1 VNVAVHAGELLGG
14 LDHDGGE
21 ATETVRVGLDGVSYE
36 IDLNDGN
43 AAKLRDALAQYVKNA
58 LRTSGTTRSRG
69 QASAPGYDPK
79 AVRAW
84 AASNRVE
91 LPARG
96 RIPALVLE
104 QYRAAGN

>member
-1 VNVAVHAGELLGG
+1 MARKIIVQLTDDV
-14 LDHDGGE
+14 DGGE
-21 ATETVRVGLDGVSYE
+21 ATETVRLGLDGVSYE
-36 IDLNDGN
+36 IDLNDDN
-43 AAKLRDALAQYVKNA
+43 ASKLRDAVAQYVKNA
-58 LRTSGTTRSRG
+58 RRIGGASRSRG
-69 QASAPGYDPK
+69 KAPASGYDPK

-84 AASNRVE
+84 AASNGIE

>member
-1 VNVAVHAGELLGG
+1 MAQKTIIQLTDDV
-14 LDHDGGE
+14 DGGE
-21 ATETVRVGLDGVSYE
+21 ATETVHLGLDGVSYE
-36 IDLNDGN
+36 IDLNDDN

-58 LRTSGTTRSRG
+58 RRTSGTTRSRG
-69 QASAPGYDPK
+69 KASASGYDPK

-84 AASNRVE
+84 AGSNRVE

-96 RIPALVLE
+96 RIPGLVLE